1 MEHDRTFIRY
11 VYILT
16 MIPGMKLNEKIIRA
30 HVRHLKDLEVKEK
43 LVLCG
48 PFTDYSGGMVIFRA
62 DSLEEA
68 RGIAESDPFVREG
81 YETYELRT
89 LELSCEENN
98 HMGMG

>member
-1 MEHDRTFIRY
+1 MEQDGTFIRY
-11 VYILT
+11 VCILT
-16 MIPGMKLNEKIIRA
+16 MIPGKQLGENIIRA
-30 HVRHLKDLEVKEK
+30 HVRHLKGLEKSDR

-48 PFTDYSGGMVIFRA
+48 PFTDYNGGIVVFRA
-62 DSLEEA
+62 NSLDEA
-68 RGIAESDPFVREG
+68 RKIAESDPFVMEG